1 MGPHLNGKRDLRI
14 QKDSVL
20 GIQYYCVQEVNKP
33 VSTLLGVELR
43 PQLHRTLPSQ
53 FPSVQLCC
61 TLPSQFAAVQFY

>member
-1 MGPHLNGKRDLRI
+1 MGPPLNGKRDLRI

-43 PQLHRTLPSQ
+43 PQLHRTLPT
-53 FPSVQLCC
+53 VQLCC
-61 TLPSQFAAVQFY
+61 TLPSQFAAVQFC